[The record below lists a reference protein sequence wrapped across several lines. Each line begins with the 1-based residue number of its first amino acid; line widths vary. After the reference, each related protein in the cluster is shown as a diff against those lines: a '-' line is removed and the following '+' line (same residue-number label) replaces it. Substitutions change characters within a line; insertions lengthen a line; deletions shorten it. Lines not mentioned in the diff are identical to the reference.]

1 PPGKQAQVDWGQ
13 LVSLAEGSD
22 ERKLW
27 GFTITLG
34 YSRMMMA
41 EAATDQKLGTLLRMH
56 ETAFRQ
62 WGAVPAE
69 ILYDRMK
76 TIWTGA
82 DERKDR
88 VGSEIRQ
95 AEFSVRTAGAGTGQS
110 RRLQCRVAQ
119 MGSRGCQSAR
129 ARHDTRGG

>member
-1 PPGKQAQVDWGQ
+1 VDWGH
-13 LVSLAEGSD
+13 LGSLAEDGG

-41 EAATDQKLGTLLRMH
+41 EAPTDQKLGTLLRMH
-56 ETAFRQ
+56 EAAFRQ

-76 TIWTGA
+76 TIWAGT
-82 DERKDR
+82 DDR
-88 VGSEIRQ
+88 VRNPVEGDHDSGAKPIRIP
-95 AEFSVRTAGAGTGQS
+95 A
-110 RRLQCRVAQ
+110 
-119 MGSRGCQSAR
+119 GSRSPIPEPSRSVIPG
-129 ARHDTRGG
+129 